1 MKDKLDLFI
10 NGSWV
15 ESKSTEKIEV
25 INPANEEL
33 IGHITAGTK
42 DDINNAV
49 QAACNAF
56 KTYQYTSKDER
67 IELLNNI
74 VAEYENR
81 YDDFVQTI
89 TEEMG
94 APIWLSEKAQASTG
108 IKNIYETLDA
118 LKDYQFEKPE
128 GEYTL
133 IKEPIGVIGM
143 ITPWNWPMN
152 QITTKVSAA
161 LAAGCTMVL
170 KPSEISPYCAMLLA
184 EVFDKAGVPNGVFNV
199 VNGYGPTVGAAL
211 SEHPDVAMMSFTGS
225 TRAGIAVAQASA
237 VSVKRVHQELG
248 GKSSNIILDDVAD
261 LEKSVKGGAGHCF
274 LNSGQSCNAPTKMLV
289 SAKNYDKAV
298 EVAVQTA
305 NSTTVGDPQGE
316 FRIGPIANKVQYE
329 KILRMIEI
337 GIEEGASL
345 VAGGIEKPE
354 GYEKGYY
361 VKPTVFANV
370 TNDMTIAKEEIFGPV
385 LSIIK
390 YDNEDEA
397 IEIANDTEYGLAGY
411 VQGEPEH
418 AKEVARKI
426 RAGQVIINGGAR
438 GTGAPFGGYKSSG
451 NGREHGFLAASCR
464 AKPPA
469 NHWAMGEIVMDI
481 QPRRSWT
488 KADQCLVASFE
499 ASMYHSGCR
508 CMCN

>member
-1 MKDKLDLFI
+1 MKDKLQFYI
-10 NGSWV
+10 NGAWV
-15 ESKSTEKIEV
+15 ESDSSERIEV
-25 INPANEEL
+25 INPANEE
-33 IGHITAGTK
+33 IVGHVTAGTAA
-42 DDINNAV
+42 DIDKAV
-49 QAACNAF
+49 QAANKAF
-56 KTYQYTSKDER
+56 KTYQDTSREDR
-67 IELLNNI
+67 IEILNNI
-74 VAEYENR
+74 ITEYENR

-108 IKNIYETLDA
+108 IKNLHETLDA
-118 LKDYQFEKPE
+118 LKEYQFEKKE
-128 GEYTL
+128 GDYTL
-133 IKEPIGVIGM
+133 IREPIGVIGM

-184 EVFDKAGVPNGVFNV
+184 EVFDQAGVPDGVFNV

-211 SEHPDVAMMSFTGS
+211 SDHPDVAMMSFTGS

-261 LEKSVKGGAGHCF
+261 LEKSVRGGAGHCF

-289 SAKNYDKAV
+289 SENNYDKAV
-298 EVAVQTA
+298 EIAAQTA

-316 FRIGPIANKVQYE
+316 FRIGPIANKAQYE
-329 KILRMIEI
+329 KIIRMIEI

-345 VAGGIEKPE
+345 VAGGVEKPE
-354 GYEKGYY
+354 GYDKGYY

-385 LSIIK
+385 LSILK
-390 YDNEDEA
+390 YKSEDEA

-411 VQGEPEH
+411 VQGESVH
-418 AKEVARKI
+418 ANEVARKI

-451 NGREHGFLAASCR
+451 NGREHGVHGLEECL
-464 AKPPA
+464 
-469 NHWAMGEIVMDI
+469 E
-481 QPRRSWT
+481 T
-488 KADQCLVASFE
+488 KAVIAP
-499 ASMYHSGCR
+499 
-508 CMCN
+508 

>member
-1 MKDKLDLFI
+1 MKDKLDFYI

-15 ESKSTEKIEV
+15 ESESTEKIEV

-42 DDINNAV
+42 GDINTAV
-49 QAACNAF
+49 QAAFEAF
-56 KTYQYTSKDER
+56 KTYQYSSKEER

-74 VAEYENR
+74 IAEYENR
-81 YDDFVQTI
+81 YDDFVQVI

-94 APIWLSEKAQASTG
+94 APLWLSEKAQASTG
-108 IKNIYETLDA
+108 IKNLHETLDA

-128 GEYTL
+128 GDYTL
-133 IKEPIGVIGM
+133 IREPIGVIGM

-261 LEKSVKGGAGHCF
+261 LEKSVRGGAGHCF

-289 SAKNYDKAV
+289 SSNNYEKAV
-298 EVAVQTA
+298 EIAAQTA
-305 NSTTVGDPQGE
+305 NSTTVGNPQGE

-337 GIEEGASL
+337 GIEEGARL

-361 VKPTVFANV
+361 VKPTVFADV

-390 YDNEDEA
+390 YENEDEA

-451 NGREHGFLAASCR
+451 NGREHGLHGLEECL
-464 AKPPA
+464 
-469 NHWAMGEIVMDI
+469 E
-481 QPRRSWT
+481 T
-488 KADQCLVASFE
+488 KAVIAP
-499 ASMYHSGCR
+499 
-508 CMCN
+508 

>member
-1 MKDKLDLFI
+1 MKDKLQFYI

-15 ESKSTEKIEV
+15 DSESNEKIEV
-25 INPANEEL
+25 INPANEEI
-33 IGHITAGTK
+33 IGHVTAGTK
-42 DDINNAV
+42 GDIDRAV
-49 QAACNAF
+49 EAAFQAF
-56 KTYQYTSKDER
+56 SSFQYTSKEER

-74 VAEYENR
+74 ISEYENR
-81 YDDFVQTI
+81 YDDFVQAI

-94 APIWLSEKAQASTG
+94 APLWLSEKAQASTG
-108 IKNIYETLDA
+108 IKNIHETLDA
-118 LKDYQFEKPE
+118 LIDYQFEKPE
-128 GEYTL
+128 GDYTL

-161 LAAGCTMVL
+161 LAAGCSMVL

-184 EVFDKAGVPNGVFNV
+184 EVFDKAGVPGGVFNV

-261 LEKSVKGGAGHCF
+261 LEKSVRGGAGHCF

-289 SAKNYDKAV
+289 SAQNYDKAV

-316 FRIGPIANKVQYE
+316 YRIGPIANKAQYE

-337 GIEEGASL
+337 GIEEGARL

-361 VKPTVFANV
+361 IKPTVFADV

-390 YDNEDEA
+390 YENEDEA

-411 VQGEPEH
+411 VQGESEH

-438 GTGAPFGGYKSSG
+438 GTGAPFGGYKASG
-451 NGREHGFLAASCR
+451 NGREHGLHGLEECL
-464 AKPPA
+464 
-469 NHWAMGEIVMDI
+469 E
-481 QPRRSWT
+481 T
-488 KADQCLVASFE
+488 KAVIAP
-499 ASMYHSGCR
+499 
-508 CMCN
+508 

>member
-1 MKDKLDLFI
+1 MSNDLNFYI
-10 NGSWV
+10 NGDWI
-15 ESKSTEKIEV
+15 KSDSNELIDV
-25 INPANEEL
+25 INPANEEI
-33 IGHITAGTK
+33 IGQVTAGTK
-42 DDINNAV
+42 DDIDKAV
-49 QAACNAF
+49 AAALKAF
-56 KTYQYTSKDER
+56 DSYQYTTKDQR

-74 VAEYENR
+74 IVEYKNR
-81 YDDFVQTI
+81 YDDFVQII
-89 TEEMG
+89 TKEMG
-94 APIWLSEKAQASTG
+94 APIWLSERAQASTG
-108 IKNIYETLDA
+108 IKNIQETLDA
-118 LKDYQFEKPE
+118 LNDYEFEKRE
-128 GEYTL
+128 GDYTL

-161 LAAGCTMVL
+161 LATGCTMVL

-184 EVFDKAGVPNGVFNV
+184 EVFDKAGVPDGVFNV
-199 VNGYGPTVGAAL
+199 VNGYGPIVGAAL
-211 SEHPDVAMMSFTGS
+211 SEHPDIAMMSFTGS
-225 TRAGIAVAQASA
+225 TKAGIAVAQASA

-305 NSTTVGDPQGE
+305 NNTSVGDPLGE
-316 FRIGPIANKVQYE
+316 FRIGPIANKAQYE

-345 VAGGIEKPE
+345 VAGGIEKPD
-354 GYEKGYY
+354 GCEKGYF

-390 YDNEDEA
+390 YENEDEA
-397 IEIANDTEYGLAGY
+397 IELANDTEYGLAGY

-426 RAGQVIINGGAR
+426 RAGQIIINGGAR

-451 NGREHGFLAASCR
+451 NGREHGLHGLEECL
-464 AKPPA
+464 
-469 NHWAMGEIVMDI
+469 E
-481 QPRRSWT
+481 T
-488 KADQCLVASFE
+488 KAVIAP
-499 ASMYHSGCR
+499 
-508 CMCN
+508 

>member
-1 MKDKLDLFI
+1 MKDKLDFYI

-15 ESKSTEKIEV
+15 ESESTEKIEV
-25 INPANEEL
+25 INPADEEL

-42 DDINNAV
+42 GDINSAV
-49 QAACNAF
+49 KAAFEAF
-56 KTYQYTSKDER
+56 KTYQYTTKEER

-74 VAEYENR
+74 IAEYENR
-81 YDDFVQTI
+81 YDNFVQTI
-89 TEEMG
+89 SEEMG

-108 IKNIYETLDA
+108 IKNMHETLDA
-118 LKDYQFEKPE
+118 LKEYQFEKPE
-128 GEYTL
+128 GDYTL

-184 EVFDKAGVPNGVFNV
+184 EVFDKAGVPAGVFNV

-261 LEKSVKGGAGHCF
+261 LDKSVRGGAGHCF

-289 SAKNYDKAV
+289 SSNNYEKAV
-298 EVAVQTA
+298 EIAAETA
-305 NSTTVGDPQGE
+305 NSTTVGDPKGE

-337 GIEEGASL
+337 GIEEGATL

-361 VKPTVFANV
+361 VKPTVFADV

-390 YDNEDEA
+390 YETEEEA
-397 IEIANDTEYGLAGY
+397 INIANDTEYGLAGY
-411 VQGEPEH
+411 VQGEPSH
-418 AKEVARKI
+418 AQEVARKI

-451 NGREHGFLAASCR
+451 NGREHGLHGLEECL
-464 AKPPA
+464 
-469 NHWAMGEIVMDI
+469 E
-481 QPRRSWT
+481 T
-488 KADQCLVASFE
+488 KAVIAP
-499 ASMYHSGCR
+499 
-508 CMCN
+508 

>member
-1 MKDKLDLFI
+1 MKDKLDFYI

-15 ESKSTEKIEV
+15 ESESTEKIEV

-42 DDINNAV
+42 GDINTAV
-49 QAACNAF
+49 QAAFEAF
-56 KTYQYTSKDER
+56 KTYQYSSKEER

-74 VAEYENR
+74 IAEYENR

-89 TEEMG
+89 SEEMG
-94 APIWLSEKAQASTG
+94 APIWLSDKAQASTG
-108 IKNIYETLDA
+108 IKNLHETLEA

-128 GEYTL
+128 GDYTL

-170 KPSEISPYCAMLLA
+170 KPSEISPYCALLLA

-261 LEKSVKGGAGHCF
+261 LEKSVRGGAGHCF

-289 SAKNYDKAV
+289 SSDNYEKAV
-298 EVAVQTA
+298 EIATQTA

-337 GIEEGASL
+337 GIEEGARL
-345 VAGGIEKPE
+345 VAGGIEKPA

-361 VKPTVFANV
+361 VKPTVFADV

-390 YDNEDEA
+390 YENEDEA

-451 NGREHGFLAASCR
+451 NGREHGLHGLEECL
-464 AKPPA
+464 
-469 NHWAMGEIVMDI
+469 E
-481 QPRRSWT
+481 T
-488 KADQCLVASFE
+488 KALIAP
-499 ASMYHSGCR
+499 
-508 CMCN
+508 

>member
-1 MKDKLDLFI
+1 MKDKLQFYI
-10 NGSWV
+10 NGAWV
-15 ESKSTEKIEV
+15 GSNSSELIEV
-25 INPANEEL
+25 INPANEE
-33 IGHITAGTK
+33 IVGHVTAGTK
-42 DDINNAV
+42 VDIDKAV
-49 QAACNAF
+49 QAANEAF
-56 KTYQYTSKDER
+56 KTYQYTSKDDR
-67 IELLNNI
+67 IEILNNI
-74 VAEYENR
+74 ITEYENR

-108 IKNIYETLDA
+108 IKNLHETLDA
-118 LKDYQFEKPE
+118 LKEYQFEKKE
-128 GEYTL
+128 GDYTL
-133 IKEPIGVIGM
+133 IREPIGVIGM

-184 EVFDKAGVPNGVFNV
+184 EVFDKAGVPNGVFNL

-211 SEHPDVAMMSFTGS
+211 SDHPNVAMVSFTGS

-289 SAKNYDKAV
+289 SEKNYDKAV
-298 EVAVQTA
+298 EIAAQTA
-305 NSTTVGDPQGE
+305 NNTTVGDPNGE
-316 FRIGPIANKVQYE
+316 FRIGPIANKAQYE
-329 KILRMIEI
+329 KIIKMIEI
-337 GIEEGASL
+337 GIEEGATL
-345 VAGGIEKPE
+345 VAGGTEKPE
-354 GYEKGYY
+354 GYDKGYY
-361 VKPTVFANV
+361 IKPTVFANV

-385 LSIIK
+385 LSILK
-390 YDNEDEA
+390 YKSVDEA
-397 IEIANDTEYGLAGY
+397 IDIANDTEYGLAGY
-411 VQGEPEH
+411 VQGEPAH
-418 AKEVARKI
+418 ANEVARKI

-451 NGREHGFLAASCR
+451 NGREHGMHGLEECL
-464 AKPPA
+464 
-469 NHWAMGEIVMDI
+469 E
-481 QPRRSWT
+481 T
-488 KADQCLVASFE
+488 KAVIAP
-499 ASMYHSGCR
+499 
-508 CMCN
+508 

>member
-1 MKDKLDLFI
+1 MKDKLQFYI
-10 NGSWV
+10 NGAWV
-15 ESKSTEKIEV
+15 ESDSSERIDV
-25 INPANEEL
+25 INPANEE
-33 IGHITAGTK
+33 IVGHVTAGTAA
-42 DDINNAV
+42 DIDKAV
-49 QAACNAF
+49 QAANKAF
-56 KTYQYTSKDER
+56 KTYQDTSRDDR
-67 IELLNNI
+67 IEILNNI
-74 VAEYENR
+74 ITEYENR

-108 IKNIYETLDA
+108 IKNLHETLDA
-118 LKDYQFEKPE
+118 LKEYQFEKKE
-128 GEYTL
+128 GDYTL
-133 IKEPIGVIGM
+133 IREPIGVIGM

-184 EVFDKAGVPNGVFNV
+184 EVFDQAGVPDGVFNV
-199 VNGYGPTVGAAL
+199 VNGYGPKVGAAL
-211 SEHPDVAMMSFTGS
+211 SDHPDIAMMSFTGS

-261 LEKSVKGGAGHCF
+261 LEKSVRGGAGHCF

-289 SAKNYDKAV
+289 SENNYDKAV
-298 EVAVQTA
+298 EIAAQTA

-316 FRIGPIANKVQYE
+316 FRIGPIANKAQYE
-329 KILRMIEI
+329 KIIRMIEI

-345 VAGGIEKPE
+345 VAGGVEKPE
-354 GYEKGYY
+354 GYDKGYY

-385 LSIIK
+385 LSILK
-390 YDNEDEA
+390 YKSEDEA

-411 VQGEPEH
+411 VQGESVH
-418 AKEVARKI
+418 ANEVARKI

-451 NGREHGFLAASCR
+451 NGREHGVHGLEECL
-464 AKPPA
+464 
-469 NHWAMGEIVMDI
+469 E
-481 QPRRSWT
+481 T
-488 KADQCLVASFE
+488 KAVIAP
-499 ASMYHSGCR
+499 
-508 CMCN
+508 

>member
-1 MKDKLDLFI
+1 MKDKLQFYI

-15 ESKSTEKIEV
+15 DSESNEKIEV
-25 INPANEEL
+25 INPANEEI
-33 IGHITAGTK
+33 IGHVTAGTK
-42 DDINNAV
+42 GDIDRAV
-49 QAACNAF
+49 KAAFQAF
-56 KTYQYTSKDER
+56 SSFQYTSKEER

-74 VAEYENR
+74 ISEYENR
-81 YDDFVQTI
+81 YDDFVQVI

-94 APIWLSEKAQASTG
+94 APLWLSEKAQASTG
-108 IKNIYETLDA
+108 IKNIHETLDA
-118 LKDYQFEKPE
+118 LIDYQFEKPE
-128 GEYTL
+128 GDYTL

-161 LAAGCTMVL
+161 LAAGCSMVL

-184 EVFDKAGVPNGVFNV
+184 EVFDKAGVPGGVFNV

-261 LEKSVKGGAGHCF
+261 LEKSVRGGAGHCF

-289 SAKNYDKAV
+289 SAQNYDKAV

-305 NSTTVGDPQGE
+305 NNTTVGDPQGE
-316 FRIGPIANKVQYE
+316 YRIGPIANKAQYE

-337 GIEEGASL
+337 GIEEGARL

-361 VKPTVFANV
+361 IKPTVFADV

-390 YDNEDEA
+390 YENEDEA

-411 VQGEPEH
+411 VQGESEH

-438 GTGAPFGGYKSSG
+438 GTGAPFGGYKASG
-451 NGREHGFLAASCR
+451 NGREHGLHGLEECL
-464 AKPPA
+464 
-469 NHWAMGEIVMDI
+469 E
-481 QPRRSWT
+481 T
-488 KADQCLVASFE
+488 KAVIAP
-499 ASMYHSGCR
+499 
-508 CMCN
+508 

>member
-1 MKDKLDLFI
+1 MKDKLDFYI

-15 ESKSTEKIEV
+15 ESESTEKIEV

-42 DDINNAV
+42 GDINSAV
-49 QAACNAF
+49 KAAFEAF
-56 KTYQYTSKDER
+56 KTYQYTTKEER

-74 VAEYENR
+74 IAEYENR

-89 TEEMG
+89 SEEMG

-108 IKNIYETLDA
+108 IKNLHETLDA
-118 LKDYQFEKPE
+118 LKEYQFEKPE
-128 GEYTL
+128 GGYTL
-133 IKEPIGVIGM
+133 IREPIGVIGM

-170 KPSEISPYCAMLLA
+170 KPSEISPYCAILLA
-184 EVFDKAGVPNGVFNV
+184 EVFDKAGVPAGVFNL

-261 LEKSVKGGAGHCF
+261 LEKSVRGGAGHCF

-289 SAKNYDKAV
+289 SSNNYEKAV
-298 EVAVQTA
+298 EIAADTA
-305 NSTTVGDPQGE
+305 NSTTVGDPRGE

-337 GIEEGASL
+337 GIEEGATL

-361 VKPTVFANV
+361 VKPTVFADV

-390 YDNEDEA
+390 YETEEEA
-397 IEIANDTEYGLAGY
+397 INIANDTEYGLAGY
-411 VQGEPEH
+411 VQGEPSH
-418 AKEVARKI
+418 AQEVARKI

-451 NGREHGFLAASCR
+451 NGREHGLHGLEECL
-464 AKPPA
+464 
-469 NHWAMGEIVMDI
+469 E
-481 QPRRSWT
+481 T
-488 KADQCLVASFE
+488 KAVIAP
-499 ASMYHSGCR
+499 
-508 CMCN
+508 

>member
-1 MKDKLDLFI
+1 MKDKLQFYI

-15 ESKSTEKIEV
+15 DSESNEKIEV
-25 INPANEEL
+25 INPANEEI
-33 IGHITAGTK
+33 IGHVTAGTK
-42 DDINNAV
+42 GDIDRAV
-49 QAACNAF
+49 EAAFQAF
-56 KTYQYTSKDER
+56 SSFQYTSKEER

-74 VAEYENR
+74 ISEYENR
-81 YDDFVQTI
+81 YDDFVQAI

-94 APIWLSEKAQASTG
+94 APLWLSEKAQASTG
-108 IKNIYETLDA
+108 IKNIHETLDA

-128 GEYTL
+128 GDYTL

-184 EVFDKAGVPNGVFNV
+184 EVFDKAGVPGGVFNV

-211 SEHPDVAMMSFTGS
+211 SEHSDVAMMSFTGS

-261 LEKSVKGGAGHCF
+261 LEKSVRGGAGHCF

-289 SAKNYDKAV
+289 SAQNYDKAV

-316 FRIGPIANKVQYE
+316 YRIGPIANKAQYE

-337 GIEEGASL
+337 GIEEGARL

-361 VKPTVFANV
+361 IKPTVFADV

-390 YDNEDEA
+390 YENEDEA

-438 GTGAPFGGYKSSG
+438 GTGAPFGGYKASG
-451 NGREHGFLAASCR
+451 NGREHGLHGLEECL
-464 AKPPA
+464 
-469 NHWAMGEIVMDI
+469 E
-481 QPRRSWT
+481 T
-488 KADQCLVASFE
+488 KAVIAP
-499 ASMYHSGCR
+499 
-508 CMCN
+508 

>member
-1 MKDKLDLFI
+1 MKDKLQFYI
-10 NGSWV
+10 NGAWV
-15 ESKSTEKIEV
+15 ESDSSEKIEV

-33 IGHITAGTK
+33 VGHVSAGTK
-42 DDINNAV
+42 SDIDKAV
-49 QAACNAF
+49 KAANQAF
-56 KTYQYTSKDER
+56 TTYQHTSKDDR
-67 IELLNNI
+67 IELLNSVI
-74 VAEYENR
+74 AEYENR

-108 IKNIYETLDA
+108 IKNLHETLDA
-118 LKDYQFEKPE
+118 LQEYQFEKKE
-128 GEYTL
+128 GDYTL
-133 IKEPIGVIGM
+133 IREPIGVIGM

-184 EVFDKAGVPNGVFNV
+184 EVFDKAGVPDGVFNV

-211 SEHPDVAMMSFTGS
+211 SDHPDVAMMSFTGS

-248 GKSSNIILDDVAD
+248 GKSSNIILDDVVD

-289 SAKNYDKAV
+289 SANNYEKAV
-298 EVAVQTA
+298 EVAAQTA
-305 NSTTVGDPQGE
+305 NNTTVGDPQGE
-316 FRIGPIANKVQYE
+316 FRIGPIANKAQYE

-337 GIEEGASL
+337 GIEEGATL
-345 VAGGIEKPE
+345 VAGGVEKPE
-354 GYEKGYY
+354 GYDKGYY

-370 TNDMTIAKEEIFGPV
+370 TTDMTIAKEEIFGPV

-390 YDNEDEA
+390 YDSEDQA
-397 IEIANDTEYGLAGY
+397 IHIANDTEYGLAGY
-411 VQGEPEH
+411 VQGEISH
-418 AKEVARKI
+418 ANKVARKI

-451 NGREHGFLAASCR
+451 NGREHGVHGLEECL
-464 AKPPA
+464 
-469 NHWAMGEIVMDI
+469 E
-481 QPRRSWT
+481 T
-488 KADQCLVASFE
+488 KAIIAP
-499 ASMYHSGCR
+499 
-508 CMCN
+508 

>member
-1 MKDKLDLFI
+1 MKDKLQFYI
-10 NGSWV
+10 NGVWV
-15 ESKSTEKIEV
+15 ESDSSEKIEV

-33 IGHITAGTK
+33 VGHVSAGTK
-42 DDINNAV
+42 SDIDKAV
-49 QAACNAF
+49 KAANQAF
-56 KTYQYTSKDER
+56 TTYQHTSKDDR
-67 IELLNNI
+67 IELLNNVI
-74 VAEYENR
+74 SEYENR

-108 IKNIYETLDA
+108 IKNLHETLDA
-118 LKDYQFEKPE
+118 LQEYQFEKKE
-128 GEYTL
+128 GDYTL
-133 IKEPIGVIGM
+133 IREPIGVIGM

-184 EVFDKAGVPNGVFNV
+184 EVFDKAGVPDGVFNV

-211 SEHPDVAMMSFTGS
+211 SDHPDVAMMSFTGS

-248 GKSSNIILDDVAD
+248 GKSSNIILDDVVD

-289 SAKNYDKAV
+289 SANNYEKAV
-298 EVAVQTA
+298 EVAAQTA
-305 NSTTVGDPQGE
+305 NNTTVGDPQGE
-316 FRIGPIANKVQYE
+316 FRIGPIANKAQYE

-337 GIEEGASL
+337 GIEEGATL
-345 VAGGIEKPE
+345 VAGGVEKPE
-354 GYEKGYY
+354 GYDKGYY

-370 TNDMTIAKEEIFGPV
+370 TTDMTIAKEEIFGPV

-390 YDNEDEA
+390 YDSEDQA
-397 IEIANDTEYGLAGY
+397 IHIANDTEYGLAGY
-411 VQGEPEH
+411 VQGEISH
-418 AKEVARKI
+418 ANKVARKI

-451 NGREHGFLAASCR
+451 NGREHGVHGLEECL
-464 AKPPA
+464 
-469 NHWAMGEIVMDI
+469 E
-481 QPRRSWT
+481 T
-488 KADQCLVASFE
+488 KAIIAP
-499 ASMYHSGCR
+499 
-508 CMCN
+508 

>member
-1 MKDKLDLFI
+1 MKDKLHFYI
-10 NGSWV
+10 NGAWV
-15 ESKSTEKIEV
+15 EPDSSEKIQV

-33 IGHITAGTK
+33 VGHVSAGTK
-42 DDINNAV
+42 TDIDKAV
-49 QAACNAF
+49 KAANQAF
-56 KTYQYTSKDER
+56 TTYQYTSKDDR
-67 IELLNNI
+67 IELLKNI
-74 VAEYENR
+74 IGEYENR
-81 YDDFVQTI
+81 YDDFVKTI

-108 IKNIYETLDA
+108 IKNLHETLDA
-118 LKDYQFEKPE
+118 LQDYQFEKKE
-128 GEYTL
+128 GDYTL
-133 IKEPIGVIGM
+133 IREPIGVIGM

-184 EVFDKAGVPNGVFNV
+184 EVFDAAGVPDGVFNV

-211 SEHPDVAMMSFTGS
+211 SDHPDVAMMSFTGS

-289 SAKNYDKAV
+289 SANNYEKAV
-298 EVAVQTA
+298 EVATQTA
-305 NSTTVGDPQGE
+305 NNTTVGDPQGE
-316 FRIGPIANKVQYE
+316 FRIGPIANKAQYE

-337 GIEEGASL
+337 GIEEGATL
-345 VAGGIEKPE
+345 VAGGVEKPE
-354 GYEKGYY
+354 GYDKGYY

-370 TNDMTIAKEEIFGPV
+370 TSGMTIAKEEIFGPV

-390 YDNEDEA
+390 YDSEDEA
-397 IEIANDTEYGLAGY
+397 IHIANDTEYGLAGY
-411 VQGEPEH
+411 VQGEISH
-418 AKEVARKI
+418 ANEVARKI

-451 NGREHGFLAASCR
+451 NGREHGVHGLEECL
-464 AKPPA
+464 
-469 NHWAMGEIVMDI
+469 E
-481 QPRRSWT
+481 T
-488 KADQCLVASFE
+488 KAVITP
-499 ASMYHSGCR
+499 
-508 CMCN
+508 

>member
-1 MKDKLDLFI
+1 MKNKLQFYI

-15 ESKSTEKIEV
+15 DSESNEKIEV
-25 INPANEEL
+25 INPANEEV
-33 IGHITAGTK
+33 IGHVTAGTK
-42 DDINNAV
+42 EDIDRAV
-49 QAACNAF
+49 AAAFQAF
-56 KTYQYTSKDER
+56 SSFQYTLKEER

-74 VAEYENR
+74 ISEYENR
-81 YDDFVQTI
+81 YDDFVQAI

-94 APIWLSEKAQASTG
+94 APLWLSEKAQASTG
-108 IKNIYETLDA
+108 IKNIHETLDA
-118 LKDYQFEKPE
+118 LKDYQFEKLE
-128 GEYTL
+128 GDYTL

-184 EVFDKAGVPNGVFNV
+184 EVFDAAGVPDGVFNV

-211 SEHPDVAMMSFTGS
+211 SEHRDIAMMSFTGS

-289 SAKNYDKAV
+289 SAQNYDKAV
-298 EVAVQTA
+298 EVAAQTA
-305 NSTTVGDPQGE
+305 KSTTVGNPQGE
-316 FRIGPIANKVQYE
+316 FRIGPIANKAQYE

-337 GIEEGASL
+337 GIEEGARL

-361 VKPTVFANV
+361 VKPTVFADV

-397 IEIANDTEYGLAGY
+397 IEVANDTEYGLAGY

-451 NGREHGFLAASCR
+451 NGREHGLHGLEECL
-464 AKPPA
+464 
-469 NHWAMGEIVMDI
+469 E
-481 QPRRSWT
+481 T
-488 KADQCLVASFE
+488 KAVIAP
-499 ASMYHSGCR
+499 
-508 CMCN
+508 